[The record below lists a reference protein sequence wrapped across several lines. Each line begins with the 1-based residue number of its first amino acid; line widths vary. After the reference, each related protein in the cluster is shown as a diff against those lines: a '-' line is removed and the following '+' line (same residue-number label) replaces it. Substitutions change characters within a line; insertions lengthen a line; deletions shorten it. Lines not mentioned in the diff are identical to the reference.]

1 MPRRPRPGVIVAHKT
16 IPHPVG
22 TPTPEHAQQ
31 REALAQGGDPA
42 MTTTPMDVAMLR
54 GRLTREQ
61 HAAAKQYRF
70 LWNKAGCRTPHATAV
85 DLDADRGVSLYL
97 DAEAEQRVYDEFIG
111 ARNAIRKRCA
121 PGSLEIIESMVV
133 YEHWPS
139 WCWASNKAPLT
150 DLQLRAMEIAHAAL
164 NALDGYFS
172 TLYGRSTGKVRH
184 TIMDAGAYV
193 DP

>member
-1 MPRRPRPGVIVAHKT
+1 MPRRPRPGVLMTHKAV
-16 IPHPVG
+16 PHPVG
-22 TPTPEHAQQ
+22 TPTPEHAAQ

-42 MTTTPMDVAMLR
+42 MTTSPIDVALLR
-54 GRLTREQ
+54 GRLSREQ

-85 DLDADRGVSLYL
+85 DLDAD
-97 DAEAEQRVYDEFIG
+97 AEQRVYDEFIG
-111 ARNAIRKRCA
+111 ARNAIRKRCS
-121 PGSLEIIESMVV
+121 PGSLEVIESMVV

-139 WCWASNKAPLT
+139 WCWASNKAPLSG
-150 DLQLRAMEIAHAAL
+150 LQLRAMDVAHAAL

-172 TLYGRSTGKVRH
+172 ALYGRSTAKGAKVRH
-184 TIMDAGAYV
+184 TIMDAGAYT